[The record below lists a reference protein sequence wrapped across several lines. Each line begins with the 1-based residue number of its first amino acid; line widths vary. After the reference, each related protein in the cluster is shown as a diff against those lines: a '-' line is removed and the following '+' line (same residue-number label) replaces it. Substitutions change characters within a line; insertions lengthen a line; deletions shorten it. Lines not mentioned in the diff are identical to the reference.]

1 MELIVIDF
9 LSTMDA
15 LGGFRVQEIP
25 CGTLLAIPLVKERP
39 LMVAIVVSFSVQSVG
54 SAGDPVIC
62 RFPSGFTIELES

>member
-1 MELIVIDF
+1 MEIIVVDF

-39 LMVAIVVSFSVQSVG
+39 LIVAIVVAVKCVRSRCDDVCWREF
-54 SAGDPVIC
+54 
-62 RFPSGFTIELES
+62 